1 MTEEIKNALL
11 ILDPAADDQWTQAG
25 LPSIDSVKGLS
36 GLSDI
41 TRDDVTKAWP
51 EFNREFA
58 KGLMDDADATDN
70 GMKPLDDDADV
81 IETNAKLGDSVVT
94 DEVERED
101 LDAEDLEEILE
112 MSSGQ
117 IDALNDDAVE
127 EVFQTVLTAAEEV
140 EEEIAQLK
148 SLLRRLAE
156 QQEVVHT
163 IRNARKPKVTH
174 ADNVA
179 AYFAAQ
185 DKVKAKAT
193 EAVADL
199 VDKGIDP
206 KLAKMAVD
214 AKMGKRRTGK
224 RESKAQR
231 FLNKK
236 V

>member
-11 ILDPAADDQWTQAG
+11 LLDPNDSDQWTGG
-25 LPSIDSVKGLS
+25 LPSIEAVKGLS
-36 GLSDI
+36 GIS
-41 TRDDVTKAWP
+41 DVTRKAIKEAWP
-51 EFNREFA
+51 EFDRVFA

-81 IETNAKLGDSVVT
+81 IETNAKLGDVVVT
-94 DEVERED
+94 GEVECEE
-101 LDAEDLEEILE
+101 LDADDLEEILK

-117 IDALNDDAVE
+117 IDALNDEGVE

-156 QQEVVHT
+156 KQEIVHV
-163 IRNARKPKVTH
+163 IRNSRKPKVTH
-174 ADNVA
+174 ANNVA

-185 DKVKAKAT
+185 DQMKAKANA
-193 EAVADL
+193 EISDL

-206 KLAKMAVD
+206 KLAKMAVET
-214 AKMGKRRTGK
+214 KLGKRRTK
-224 RESKAQR
+224 RDSKAQR